1 MSKPVSEKKVVKTL
15 VDICLAEGLKE
26 VVISPGSRNA
36 PLIMTFAAQPEL
48 ECFSIVDERS
58 AGFFALGMA
67 QQTGRPVALVCT
79 SGSALLNYAPAL
91 SEAYYQQIPLVVISA
106 DRPVEWID
114 QADGQTIRQEGA
126 LDNVVKYSCQLPVSA
141 KNEDDAWYV
150 NRLVN
155 EAFYQC
161 CYPQPGPVHINL
173 PLREPLYGKT
183 VHSGKPVRTIQQVRT
198 SHMISPDNLA
208 ELAATWN
215 KSDRILILVGAQKPD
230 PVLNELLLKLAGQEQ
245 VVILSETISNVGG
258 EAIISGVDKVVS
270 TITEEEVHFFKP
282 NLLITVD
289 GAVVSKMV
297 KTFLRQYPAKYHWH
311 ISPVNR
317 HLDTY
322 RQLTTSIESELKEF
336 LEQIGPLVES
346 VKSRYKDTWQKRAA
360 RSEKHHDEYLEKT
373 GWSDLKAYET
383 VGHYLPADWQV
394 QWGNSSA
401 VRYAQLFKDFYQQ
414 DSFSNRGTS
423 GIDGCLSTAVGASY
437 ATGKN
442 TLLVVGDLSFMY
454 DNNGLWNHYLRS
466 NLKIVVINNGGG
478 GIFRF
483 IPGPSDTEE
492 LETFFEASQNI
503 QLKPLAEMYGLDYM
517 VADSQDSL
525 KEALPRLL
533 EDNDKPIIL
542 EVKTPAKENAGV
554 LKAYFKRLKEE
565 L

>member
-15 VDICLAEGLKE
+15 VDICVAEGLKE

-36 PLIMTFAAQPEL
+36 PLIMTFAEQPEL

-79 SGSALLNYAPAL
+79 SGSAMLNYAPAL

-126 LDNVVKYSCQLPVSA
+126 LDNIVRYSCQLPVST
-141 KNEDDAWYV
+141 NIEVDEWYA

-155 EAFYQC
+155 EAFYH
-161 CYPQPGPVHINL
+161 CYYPMPGPVHINL

-183 VHSGKPVRTIQQVRT
+183 VHSGKQVRTIQQVRNNQ
-198 SHMISPDNLA
+198 MLSPEDLAGLA
-208 ELAATWN
+208 ETWN
-215 KSDRILILVGAQKPD
+215 KSDRVMILMGAQKPD
-230 PVLNELLLKLAGQEQ
+230 PVLNELLLKLAQQDQ
-245 VVILSETISNVGG
+245 VVILTETISNIKGDT
-258 EAIISGVDKVVS
+258 IIDGIDKVVS

-282 NLLITVD
+282 NLLITMD

-297 KTFLRQYPAKYHWH
+297 KTFLRQYPAKHHWH
-311 ISPVNR
+311 ISLVNH

-322 RQLTTSIESELKEF
+322 QQLTTSIESEPVTF
-336 LEQIGPLVES
+336 FEQIQPMVES
-346 VKSRYKDTWQKRAA
+346 VKSRYKDTWWKRAE
-360 RSEKHHDEYLEKT
+360 RSEAHHAEYLEKA
-373 GWSDLKAYET
+373 GWSDMKVYEAIAKQVPET
-383 VGHYLPADWQV
+383 WQV

-401 VRYAQLFKDFYQQ
+401 IRYAQLFKAFYRHENY
-414 DSFSNRGTS
+414 SNRGTS
-423 GIDGCLSTAVGASY
+423 GIDGCLSTAVGACY
-437 ATGKN
+437 ASRKK

-466 NLKIVVINNGGG
+466 DLRIVVVNNGGG

-483 IPGPSDTEE
+483 IPGPSDTEQ

-503 QLKPLAEMYGLDYM
+503 QLKPLAEMYGLDYQL
-517 VADSQDSL
+517 AEDEEGL
-525 KEALPRLL
+525 KEALIKLL
-533 EDNDKPIIL
+533 EDNDKPVIL

-554 LKAYFKRLKEE
+554 LKAYFKRLKEV